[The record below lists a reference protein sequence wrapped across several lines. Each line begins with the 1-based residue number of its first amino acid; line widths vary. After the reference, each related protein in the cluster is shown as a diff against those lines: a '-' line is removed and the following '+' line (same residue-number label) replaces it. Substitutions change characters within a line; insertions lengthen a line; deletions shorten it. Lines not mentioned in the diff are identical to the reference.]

1 LAYAA
6 HILERKAGIAMTH
19 SRRWALFT
27 LGALALSGLGGCAF
41 YSEPPPVVIGGNA
54 VAKDR
59 SAMAA
64 LRASAD
70 HRRFVE
76 ALDAS
81 GVAEKVEGIGPITV
95 FAPTDAAFA
104 ALRPKRDAA
113 RIAEDPAFLEQVLLG
128 HIIRATLTR
137 EDFVED
143 FPQLNGKTKVF
154 ALNGQVVQFE
164 GDPNAP
170 RLIDLRRR
178 VTSVTVAD
186 AIASNGIIHVVD
198 NLLLPEAVKEDRG
211 TGVVEQ

>member
-1 LAYAA
+1 
-6 HILERKAGIAMTH
+6 MTH
-19 SRRWALFT
+19 SRRWALLL
-27 LGALALSGLGGCAF
+27 LGALALPALGGCAF
-41 YSEPPPVVIGGNA
+41 YSDPPPVVIGGNA

-59 SAMAA
+59 SAMEA
-64 LRASAD
+64 LRASSD

-81 GVAEKVEGIGPITV
+81 GVAEKVAGVGPITV

-113 RIAEDPAFLEQVLLG
+113 RLANDPEFLEQVLLG
-128 HIIRATLTR
+128 HMIRATLTR
-137 EDFVED
+137 EDFIED

-170 RLIDLRRR
+170 RLVDLRRR
-178 VTSVTVAD
+178 VTTVTVAD

-198 NLLLPEAVKEDRG
+198 NLLLPETVKEDRG
-211 TGVVEQ
+211 SGTVSE